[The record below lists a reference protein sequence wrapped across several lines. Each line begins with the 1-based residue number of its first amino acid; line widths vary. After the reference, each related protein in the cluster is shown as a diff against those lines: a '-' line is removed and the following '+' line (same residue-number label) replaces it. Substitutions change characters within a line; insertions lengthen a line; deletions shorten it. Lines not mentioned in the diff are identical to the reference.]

1 MMRLAVL
8 PILLGMG
15 LVQPA
20 QALDFHP
27 TQSVTLNWIEPGIFQ
42 FDNFTIPVGVTVA
55 LPVVEAGLTAPKVY
69 FAIAGDVLLEG
80 SLLARGWDV
89 SMNFNGSLISAPSSL
104 IQNHSLVL
112 NSLGSGQLQLGG
124 TVIVEAS
131 TALTTSTDTLGDRTT
146 GTTGN
151 AGGIT
156 LWTGGDVALV
166 DPIIPG
172 TVISAAAGGGILLR
186 PGNEIALV
194 QSRNTPVYGNES
206 QTLSAPIP
214 EPKTYAM
221 LLAGL
226 GLVGYVVRKRV

>member
-89 SMNFNGSLISAPSSL
+89 SMNFNGSFVSTPSSL
-104 IQNHSLVL
+104 IQSHSLVL
-112 NSLGSGQLQLGG
+112 NSLVSGQLQLGALSSSKHPPLSPPPSIRLA
-124 TVIVEAS
+124 IVRQVLRETQAASRFGREAMWRLLTQS
-131 TALTTSTDTLGDRTT
+131 FLAL
-146 GTTGN
+146 
-151 AGGIT
+151 
-156 LWTGGDVALV
+156 
-166 DPIIPG
+166 
-172 TVISAAAGGGILLR
+172 
-186 PGNEIALV
+186 
-194 QSRNTPVYGNES
+194 
-206 QTLSAPIP
+206 
-214 EPKTYAM
+214 
-221 LLAGL
+221 
-226 GLVGYVVRKRV
+226 

>member
-1 MMRLAVL
+1 MIRVAVL
-8 PILLGMG
+8 PLLFGLG

-55 LPVVEAGLTAPKVY
+55 LPGVEAGLTAPKVY

-89 SMNFNGSLISAPSSL
+89 SMNFNGSFVSAPSSL
-104 IQNHSLVL
+104 IQSHSLVL

-124 TVIVEAS
+124 TIIVEAS
-131 TALTTSTDTLGDRTT
+131 TALTTPTDTLGDRTT
-146 GTTGN
+146 DTTGN

-156 LWTGGDVALV
+156 LQARGDVAIV
-166 DPIIPG
+166 DPFIAG
-172 TVISAAAGGGILLR
+172 AVISAGTGGEILLR
-186 PGNEIALV
+186 PGSEIALV

-206 QTLSAPIP
+206 LTLSAPIP